1 MQTCG
6 DDMANLKIAIMM
18 TVLCTWPLF
27 IRMHAF
33 LMHVVI
39 WSYNLTRFIM
49 TWNSKGSQQGP
60 LTFPACISKQQAFV
74 GFLTRKLP
82 KKLLH
87 CTFLQMKNIIQL
99 RYPLFVQTIGSI
111 ILRIYLF
118 CYMAICFIWIAIK
131 INSALLLE
139 L

>member
-87 CTFLQMKNIIQL
+87 CTFLQMKKYYSVEVPVICTDHWFYNSKN
-99 RYPLFVQTIGSI
+99 LF
-111 ILRIYLF
+111 ILLHGNLF
-118 CYMAICFIWIAIK
+118 HM
-131 INSALLLE
+131 NSD
-139 L
+139 